1 LYDFK
6 SLTGDFVLGLVQSL
20 ARDMNEH
27 NVEFLYIIIQK
38 IGSKIRQNDPG
49 VLKEIV
55 DTLKEAIQAFKASE
69 SNNSNLSKINIIEL
83 ELNELKFNRKQPL
96 FNDQRM
102 AFFTTFLTK
111 NVPS

>member
-27 NVEFLYIIIQK
+27 NVEFFYIIIQK

-83 ELNELKFNRKQPL
+83 ELNEQNL
-96 FNDQRM
+96 FNLIFQ
-102 AFFTTFLTK
+102 FIFVTC
-111 NVPS
+111 